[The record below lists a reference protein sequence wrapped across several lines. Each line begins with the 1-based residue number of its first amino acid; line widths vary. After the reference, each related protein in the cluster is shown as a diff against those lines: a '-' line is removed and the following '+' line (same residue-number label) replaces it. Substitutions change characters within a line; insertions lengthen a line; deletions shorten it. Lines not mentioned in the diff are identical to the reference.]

1 MRLLIIEDERRLSDN
16 VKKGFV
22 ERGFAVDQAFDG
34 ENGQFLCETESYDV
48 VILDLMLPRIDG
60 ISICKYLREK
70 GIKTPILM
78 LTAKDN
84 IEDTILGLDSGAD
97 DYVKKP
103 FSFSELNSR
112 VQALLRRS
120 HGQSSTT
127 LRAADLELDPIKYL
141 VVRSGKNIFLTP
153 KEFSVLEFLLRHKN
167 EVISRTAIIEHVWDY
182 NFEGMSNVVDV
193 FVASIRRKINKG
205 TRNKLLETLHGV
217 GYRISDQ
224 IKTDL

>member
-1 MRLLIIEDERRLSDN
+1 MRLLIIEDEKRLSDN
-16 VKKGFV
+16 IKKGFV
-22 ERGFAVDQAFDG
+22 EQGFAVDQTFDG
-34 ENGQFLCETESYDV
+34 ENGQFLCETENYDV

-70 GIKTPILM
+70 EIKTPILI

-103 FSFSELNSR
+103 FSFSELSSR

-120 HGQSSTT
+120 HSQTSPI
-127 LRAADLELDPIKYL
+127 LKAADLELDPIKHL
-141 VVRSGKNIFLTP
+141 VVRSDKDIFLTP

-182 NFEGMSNVVDV
+182 NFEGMSNIVDV

-205 TRNKLLETLHGV
+205 AKNKLLETLHGV
-217 GYRISDQ
+217 GYRISD
-224 IKTDL
+224 